1 MSAERVTFKAIRNG
15 VATEIKADAIEICL
29 PDGLSFRIMAF
40 TGRRGSA
47 TRHMPADD
55 PQAPSFDVF
64 CIEPGAANTLF
75 VSVDRAQK
83 RQIDG

>member
-40 TGRRGSA
+40 AGRRGSA
-47 TRHMPADD
+47 TLHMPADD

-83 RQIDG
+83 RQIEG

>member
-1 MSAERVTFKAIRNG
+1 MSAEQVTFKAIRNG
-15 VATEIKADAIEICL
+15 VATQIKADAIEIGL

-40 TGRRGSA
+40 AGRKGSA
-47 TRHMPADD
+47 TLHLPADD

-64 CIEPGAANTLF
+64 CVEPGGANTLF

-83 RQIDG
+83 RQIEG

>member
-15 VATEIKADAIEICL
+15 VATEIKADAIEIGL

-40 TGRRGSA
+40 AGRRGSA
-47 TRHMPADD
+47 TLHMPADD

-64 CIEPGAANTLF
+64 CVEPGAANTLF
-75 VSVDRAQK
+75 VSVNRAQK
-83 RQIDG
+83 RQMDG

>member
-15 VATEIKADAIEICL
+15 VATEIKADAIEIGL

-40 TGRRGSA
+40 AGRKGSA
-47 TRHMPADD
+47 VLHMPAED

-64 CIEPGAANTLF
+64 CVEPGAANTLF
-75 VSVDRAQK
+75 ISVDRAQK
-83 RQIDG
+83 RQIEG

>member
-1 MSAERVTFKAIRNG
+1 VNAERVTFKAVRNG

-40 TGRRGSA
+40 AGRKGSA
-47 TRHMPADD
+47 TLHMPADD

-64 CIEPGAANTLF
+64 CVEPGAANTLF

-83 RQIDG
+83 RQIEG

>member
-1 MSAERVTFKAIRNG
+1 MSAEQVTFRAIRNG
-15 VATEIKADAIEICL
+15 VATQIKADAIEIGL

-40 TGRRGSA
+40 AGRKGSA
-47 TRHMPADD
+47 TLHMPADD

-83 RQIDG
+83 RQIEG